1 LNLLDMRTV
10 LLSYTIS
17 SLICLMVLAVLWRQN
32 RARFAGLGL
41 WLADFALHL
50 AGLALLSLRGAA
62 PDWLAVTGGNV
73 LIIAGALLLYMGLE
87 RFTGRRGPQAH
98 NIALV
103 AAFALAHAYFTLARP
118 SLVARSLLFNTALL
132 ALSIQ
137 GAWLMLRRAGPEMRA
152 ITRYVGYVLAAFCL
166 SSLARIGVE
175 LCAPPQNDFF
185 HSSVYETLL
194 MLVSQTLFI
203 ALTLTLILMVN
214 HRLVADLEEDIARR
228 TRVEAALRLS
238 EEKFSKAFRSS
249 PDAIIITRLQ
259 DGRFVEINDGFCRLT
274 GYSRQEALNS
284 STTALNMWANPR
296 ERGRFVAALRAESH
310 VRDFEIDVRT
320 RSGKIR
326 NSLCNSEVIEL
337 AGEMCVLSVIRDH
350 TERKLTEAV
359 TRLRLM
365 LWEYS
370 TTHSVN
376 EIMQKALDEIEALT
390 GSQIG
395 FYHAVEAEQEMLTLY
410 AWSTRTRAEFC
421 KAEGE
426 GMHYPIE
433 QAGVWV
439 DCIREEKPV
448 IHNDYASLPHRKGLP
463 EGHAEVVR
471 ELVAPTMRGGR
482 VVAILG
488 VGNKATDYD
497 EEDVELVTYIADVV
511 WSIIVQKQA
520 IDQIPRLNKQLE
532 RLVMTDELTGLQNRR
547 AFFAQGN
554 AELKRARRYGTPVSL
569 LMLDLDS
576 FKEINDTYGH
586 AAGDAIL
593 QLVGKTLREITR
605 EVDATARLGG
615 EEFGIL
621 LPNTKAADAVIL
633 AGRVRQA
640 VEEIRC
646 SVEGQ
651 IAQVTASI
659 GVAEYSGG
667 MQNLDT
673 LLRSADAAMYQAKSQ
688 GRNRVVL
695 SEV

>member
-1 LNLLDMRTV
+1 MRTV

-17 SLICLMVLAVLWRQN
+17 SLICLLVMAVLWRQN
-32 RARFAGLGL
+32 RARFAGLGF

-50 AGLALLSLRGAA
+50 AGLVLLSLRGAA

-73 LIIAGALLLYMGLE
+73 LIVAGALLLYIGLE
-87 RFTGRRGPQAH
+87 RFTGRPGAQLH
-98 NIALV
+98 NLLLV
-103 AAFALAHAYFTLARP
+103 AVFTLGHAYFTLARP
-118 SLVARSLLFNTALL
+118 SLVARSLLFNLALL
-132 ALSIQ
+132 ALCVQ

-152 ITRYVGYVLAAFCL
+152 VTRYVGYVLAAFCL

-175 LCAPPQNDFF
+175 LFAPLRDDFF
-185 HSSVYETLL
+185 HSSMYETLL
-194 MLVSQTLFI
+194 MLVSQMLFI

-228 TRVEAALRLS
+228 TRAEAALRLS
-238 EEKFSKAFRSS
+238 EEKFSKAFQSS
-249 PDAIIITRLQ
+249 PDAIIITRLR
-259 DGRFVEINDGFCRLT
+259 DGHFVEVNEGFCRLT
-274 GYSRQEALNS
+274 GYSRQEALDS
-284 STTALNMWANPR
+284 STTGLRLWAEPR
-296 ERGRFVAALRAESH
+296 ERDGYVAILRAESR
-310 VRDFEIDVRT
+310 VREFEIEVRT

-326 NSLCNSEVIEL
+326 KTLSSAEVIEL
-337 AGEMCVLSVIRDH
+337 GGEMCILSVVRDH

-359 TRLRLM
+359 TRLRLT

-370 TTHSVN
+370 ATHSVN

-395 FYHAVEAEQEMLTLY
+395 FYHAVESEQGTLTLY

-439 DCIREEKPV
+439 DCIRQKKPV
-448 IHNDYASLPHRKGLP
+448 IHNDYAALPHRKGMP
-463 EGHAEVVR
+463 EGHAQVVR
-471 ELVAPTMRGGR
+471 ELVVPTMREGR

-488 VGNKATDYD
+488 VGNKAVDYD
-497 EEDVELVTYIADVV
+497 EEDVELVSYIADVV
-511 WSIIVQKQA
+511 WTIVVQKQA
-520 IDQIPRLNKQLE
+520 TEQIHRLNHQLE

-547 AFFAQGN
+547 AFFAQGS
-554 AELKRARRYGTPVSL
+554 AELKRARRYRTPVSL
-569 LMLDLDS
+569 LMLDLDG
-576 FKEINDTYGH
+576 FKEINDNHGH

-593 QLVGKTLREITR
+593 QLVGRTLREITR

-640 VEEIRC
+640 IEEIRC

-651 IAQVTASI
+651 TVSVTASI
-659 GVAEYSGG
+659 GVAEYGDG
-667 MQNLDT
+667 MQKLDD
-673 LLRSADAAMYQAKSQ
+673 LLRGADAAMYQAKNQ